1 MVLLL
6 IVPIG
11 IVKRLNNQIMKKKGL
26 GLLLVVFMLVSVN
39 NQAVAQR
46 WFKTSSLE
54 FGLIGGAS
62 HYQGDLTNKY
72 FETKGFKPSIGIIT
86 RYTPGELVTFRL
98 SAMYGG
104 LEGDDAWYED
114 QNDPERRNL
123 NFKSSLWDFT
133 GAAEINLRRLD
144 MKDAS
149 GVIPFVFTGFSVFKY
164 NPKAQF
170 IYDPN
175 SPHVSRPGSIYT
187 TLQDRDGEWV
197 ELQPLGTEGQETTE
211 FNERKRYHL
220 TQLAIPLGAGIKF
233 KFNHKWTMAVEYG
246 ARITFTDYLDDVSMT
261 YIDPSRLQ
269 AQYGPMSAAMADR
282 SPVLHD
288 ELLNNQ
294 RGNPNK
300 NDSYG
305 ILGVSLTYRIYGN
318 RPGCPVF

>member
-1 MVLLL
+1 
-6 IVPIG
+6 
-11 IVKRLNNQIMKKKGL
+11 MKKKVLRLLL
-26 GLLLVVFMLVSVN
+26 GLIVLVSMS

-72 FETKGFKPSIGIIT
+72 FETRSLKPSIGIIT

-114 QNDPERRNL
+114 QEDPERRNL
-123 NFKSSLWDFT
+123 SFVSNLWDFT
-133 GAAEINLRRLD
+133 GAAEINLRRMD
-144 MKDAS
+144 MKDKS

-175 SPHVSRPGSIYT
+175 SPYVTYLAPGTYAS
-187 TLQDRDGEWV
+187 LQERDGEWV

-211 FNERKRYHL
+211 YNERKRYHL
-220 TQLAIPLGAGIKF
+220 TQIAIPFGAGIKF

-246 ARITFTDYLDDVSMT
+246 ARVTFTDYLDDVSMT
-261 YIDPSRLQ
+261 YVDASRLQ

-282 SPVLHD
+282 SPILHD
-288 ELLNNQ
+288 ELDENYNQ

-318 RPGCPVF
+318 RSICPTF